1 MAKKHHMTKQQYK
14 AYKKNHRQHKYA
26 LDVEEEKI
34 RQNRSQ
40 YTKYSKKRDEK
51 VRNQLRSVEGRSEDF
66 LDDEF
71 DAVDDLKASKMLG
84 TLKAHRTRLKDLE
97 QYESQ

>member
-1 MAKKHHMTKQQYK
+1 MAKKHHMTKHQYK

-26 LDVEEEKI
+26 LDVEEEKV

-40 YTKYSKKRDEK
+40 YTKYRKKTDEK
-51 VRNQLRSVEGRSEDF
+51 MKNQIRSVEGHSQDF

-71 DAVDDLKASKMLG
+71 DAIDDLHVKKMLG
-84 TLKAHRTRLKDLE
+84 SIKGHKARLKDLE
-97 QYESQ
+97 QYES